1 MINYV
6 EKGIGLHGLIE
17 SSGHRLEQSDGVW
30 ISDDDVAVQAIID
43 SYPASATAA
52 PIIAEI
58 KMHAR
63 EIILTRYPEWK
74 QANMTARSVEL
85 TEKLASGTALTVDE
99 QGEIAAM
106 KNVWAWIKTIRVASN
121 EREAAI
127 NAFVAASDYAG
138 ILSYDWRTGWPE

>member
-1 MINYV
+1 MIQYI
-6 EKGIGLHGLIE
+6 EKGAGLHEAIAAA
-17 SSGHRLEQSDGVW
+17 GHRLQQRDGVW
-30 ISDDDVAVQAIID
+30 IADDEAAVQTIID

-52 PIIAEI
+52 PVIAEI

-63 EIILTRYPEWK
+63 EIILARYPEWK

-106 KNVWAWIKTIRVASN
+106 KNVWAWIKTIRTASN